1 MMGCFHTRWL
11 AAALLALPAG
21 ILSAA
26 SWAPP
31 ARAQGANYDVKTM
44 NFDMWCQEEQHL
56 DPDRC
61 DKRTTQD
68 EKDFEIYRAKI
79 EEYEI
84 PYLQQQQNDIALD
97 RNILNKDPV
106 DNPVTQDPQTQSLQQ
121 QRSQTIDP
129 RTPQP

>member
-1 MMGCFHTRWL
+1 MGMMRVQGLFVAAVT
-11 AAALLALPAG
+11 AALFVSGAE
-21 ILSAA
+21 
-26 SWAPP
+26 
-31 ARAQGANYDVKTM
+31 AQTGKNYDVKTM

-61 DKRTTQD
+61 DKRTPQD
-68 EKDFEIYRAKI
+68 EKDFEGYRAKI